1 MYRILS
7 ATAVVLGLVLTPAVS
22 GQKTADETKKQD
34 LSARTPD
41 CVYVGTP
48 YDVIDRMLEMAPLRE
63 GDLVY
68 DLGCGD
74 GRIVVAAAR
83 RYGCRGVGYDISP
96 ERVKESLE
104 NVQKNRV
111 DRLVTIEQ
119 EDIFQLDLRQVNV
132 IMLYLLPEMN
142 LRLLPQLK
150 KLKPGTW
157 IVAHDYGIE
166 GIRPDRSVKMTS
178 LEDGV
183 KHYVYLFK
191 TPLKKEDQ

>member
-7 ATAVVLGLVLTPAVS
+7 ATAVVLGLVLAPAMS
-22 GQKTADETKKQD
+22 GQKTADEAKKQD

-48 YDVIDRMLEMAPLRE
+48 YDVIDKMLEMAAIRK

-96 ERVKESLE
+96 QRVEESLE
-104 NVQKNRV
+104 NVRKNRV

-119 EDIFQLDLRQVNV
+119 KDIFQLDLRQANV

-142 LRLLPQLK
+142 LRLLPQLQ
-150 KLKPGTW
+150 KLKPGTR

-166 GIRPDRSVKMTS
+166 GITPDRSVKMIS

-183 KHYVYLFK
+183 KHYVYLFT
-191 TPLKKEDQ
+191 TPLTKEGQ

>member
-1 MYRILS
+1 MYRVLS
-7 ATAVVLGLVLTPAVS
+7 ATALVLGLVLAPAVW
-22 GQKTADETKKQD
+22 GQKAADEAQKQD
-34 LSARTPD
+34 LSAQTPD

-83 RYGCRGVGYDISP
+83 RYGCQGVGYDISP

-104 NVQKNRV
+104 NVRKNGV
-111 DRLVTIEQ
+111 GRLVTIQ
-119 EDIFQLDLRQVNV
+119 QQDIFRLDLRKADAL
-132 IMLYLLPEMN
+132 MLYLLPEMN
-142 LRLLPQLK
+142 VRLLPQLK
-150 KLKPGTW
+150 QLKPGTW

-166 GIRPDRSVKMTS
+166 GVKPDRTVTMTS

-183 KHYVYLFK
+183 RHYVYLFT
-191 TPLKKEDQ
+191 TPLTKEGP

>member
-48 YDVIDRMLEMAPLRE
+48 YDVIDKMLEMAPMRS

-111 DRLVTIEQ
+111 GRLVGIQQ
-119 EDIFQLDLRQVNV
+119 EDIFQLDLRQANV

-142 LRLLPQLK
+142 LRLLPQLE
-150 KLKPGTW
+150 KLKPGTR
-157 IVAHDYGIE
+157 IVAHDYGIQ
-166 GIRPDRSVKMTS
+166 GIRPDRSATMTS

-191 TPLKKEDQ
+191 TPLKKEDP

>member
-7 ATAVVLGLVLTPAVS
+7 ATAVVLGLVLAPAMS
-22 GQKTADETKKQD
+22 GQQTGEEAKKQD

-48 YDVIDRMLEMAPLRE
+48 YDVIDKMLETAAIGK

-96 ERVKESLE
+96 QRVEESLE
-104 NVQKNRV
+104 NVRKNRV

-119 EDIFQLDLRQVNV
+119 EDIFQLDLGQANV

-150 KLKPGTW
+150 KLKPGTQ

-166 GIRPDRSVKMTS
+166 GIRPDRTATMTS

-191 TPLKKEDQ
+191 TPLQKEDQ

>member
-22 GQKTADETKKQD
+22 GQKTADVTKKQD

-48 YDVIDRMLEMAPLRE
+48 YDVIDKMLEMAPIRK

-119 EDIFQLDLRQVNV
+119 EDIFRLDLRQANV

-166 GIRPDRSVKMTS
+166 GIRPARSVTMTS

>member
-22 GQKTADETKKQD
+22 GQKTADDTKKQD

-48 YDVIDRMLEMAPLRE
+48 YDVIDRMLEMASIRK

-83 RYGCRGVGYDISP
+83 RFGCRGVGYDISP
-96 ERVKESLE
+96 QRVEESLE

-111 DRLVTIEQ
+111 DRLVTIEEQ
-119 EDIFQLDLRQVNV
+119 DIFQLDLRQANV

-150 KLKPGTW
+150 QLKPGTR

-166 GIRPDRSVKMTS
+166 GIRPDRTVTMTS

-183 KHYVYLFK
+183 KHYVYLFT
-191 TPLKKEDQ
+191 TPLTKEEP